1 MKILSSRLTIGA
13 LLLTLS
19 MAAFGQNTRSSMDNV
34 MRSNGQIYVVIAV
47 MLTILI
53 GLLLY
58 LVRLDK
64 KISKMEKR

>member
-1 MKILSSRLTIGA
+1 MKILSSRLIIGA